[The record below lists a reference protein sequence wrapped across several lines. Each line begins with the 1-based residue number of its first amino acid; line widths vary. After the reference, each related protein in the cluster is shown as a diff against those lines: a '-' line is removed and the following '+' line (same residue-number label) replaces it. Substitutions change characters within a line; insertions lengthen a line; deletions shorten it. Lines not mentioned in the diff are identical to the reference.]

1 MNTIVCMKQVPSS
14 NEVRMHPVT
23 KTIVRDGNASVMN
36 PFDSSALEQ
45 AVQLKQQR
53 GGTITALSMG
63 ILQTQVLLK
72 DAMSRGADKAVLLSD
87 RGFAGADT
95 LATSYTLSLGVKEIQ
110 KNIGAFDLILCG
122 KMAVDGDTAQIGPE
136 LAQVLGIPYVTDVV
150 EIVEASDTAI
160 TVRRIIDGGTQ
171 VVRVAYPALLTV
183 VKEIQQP
190 RLPSIASLK
199 ASLAKEVA
207 VFTADAVGADG
218 TRIGLNG
225 SPTQVVETFIPEH
238 STQCVALTGDV
249 ASLCGQLK
257 TIVQEV
263 G

>member
-1 MNTIVCMKQVPSS
+1 
-14 NEVRMHPVT
+14 MHPVT

-45 AVQLKQQR
+45 AVELKEQL
-53 GGTITALSMG
+53 GGSVIALSMG

-95 LATSYTLSLGVKEIQ
+95 LATSYTLSLGVQE
-110 KNIGAFDLILCG
+110 IGAFDLILCG

-150 EIVEASDTAI
+150 EVVNASDTAI
-160 TVRRIIDGGTQ
+160 TVRRAIDGGTQ
-171 VVRVAYPALLTV
+171 VVRMKYPALLTV
-183 VKEIQQP
+183 VKEIKQP

-199 ASLAKEVA
+199 ESLAKEVA
-207 VFTADAVGADG
+207 VYTADAVGADV

-238 STQCVALTGDV
+238 SAQCVTLTGDV
-249 ASLCGQLK
+249 ASLCAQLK
-257 TIVQEV
+257 TMAQEV